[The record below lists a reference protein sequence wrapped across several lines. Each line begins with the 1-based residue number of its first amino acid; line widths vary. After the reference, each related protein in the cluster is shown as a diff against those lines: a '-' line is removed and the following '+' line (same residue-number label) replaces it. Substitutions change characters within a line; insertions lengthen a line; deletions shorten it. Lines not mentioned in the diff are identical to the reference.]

1 MVELNAKQE
10 LFWHAVVG
18 IVHCCGK
25 VGPLQLQNTGLFHKD
40 SQRKYQAKSI
50 SCLKL
55 CLTGIMNFNLP
66 NRQIEERPSQKILH

>member
-10 LFWHAVVG
+10 LLWQAVVG

-40 SQRKYQAKSI
+40 SQRKVNEQV
-50 SCLKL
+50 
-55 CLTGIMNFNLP
+55 
-66 NRQIEERPSQKILH
+66 

>member
-10 LFWHAVVG
+10 LLWQAVVG

-40 SQRKYQAKSI
+40 SQRKYQAKSRVL
-50 SCLKL
+50 SE
-55 CLTGIMNFNLP
+55 IMPCGHNEF
-66 NRQIEERPSQKILH
+66 QSKK